1 MHFCA
6 SVTVV
11 VSALSSFVSHAYV
24 VPTVNQQQQ
33 HGRRTTTTTTQLFMA
48 VEEVTTAAAAAAS
61 SSFSSASLLLAPLA
75 ALGVGKATLDQKEK
89 LELDVYATEVE
100 LDEIKGKLRN
110 SEVAVQVRRYCN
122 G

>member
-33 HGRRTTTTTTQLFMA
+33 QHGRRTTTTTTTTTQLFMA

-110 SEVAVQVRRYCN
+110 SEVAVQVRS
-122 G
+122 

>member
-110 SEVAVQVRRYCN
+110 SEVAVRRYCRY
-122 G
+122 